1 MRRAARLLCDATREG
16 AAPFRHS
23 APEPLHYC
31 AAGVSGL
38 VNEPDATLLEV
49 STRVSIRGATWRQIQ
64 RFQRRRSPS
73 SYPNLTPSRGPNPH
87 QPPTLTRWPRR
98 SSRCSLRVCAWTT
111 PPPSRRTSSCAAGHH
126 PMRDS
131 PTSPPV
137 TGADHRPALS
147 DNEQRA
153 VPRTPAVAP
162 EVTRGCGG
170 VKWPVGPAAWPCVCS
185 SGPLLCLI
193 AAVASPLG
201 QLRRGSTTRES
212 QQHPAA
218 SVKGGQ
224 WTSPVR
230 QWREQCASTV
240 AHAPA
245 RCSDGGQEGPRR

>member
-1 MRRAARLLCDATREG
+1 MVHGRGCLVG
-16 AAPFRHS
+16 
-23 APEPLHYC
+23 
-31 AAGVSGL
+31 GV
-38 VNEPDATLLEV
+38 VT
-49 STRVSIRGATWRQIQ
+49 RGAQTPHLQPSCRVRTPESQFGGGVRQ
-64 RFQRRRSPS
+64 
-73 SYPNLTPSRGPNPH
+73 
-87 QPPTLTRWPRR
+87 
-98 SSRCSLRVCAWTT
+98 
-111 PPPSRRTSSCAAGHH
+111 
-126 PMRDS
+126 
-131 PTSPPV
+131 

-201 QLRRGSTTRES
+201 QLRRCSTTRES

-240 AHAPA
+240 AHVPA
-245 RCSDGGQEGPRR
+245 RVQTEDKKEQGGDCRHRQAQRGIWAVC